1 MSEKTLVFITGPTGV
16 GKTKFS
22 ITLAKKLKTEILS
35 CDSRQFYKELTIGV
49 ATPSPEELSQ
59 VKHHFVKQIS
69 ILTEYSIGEYQRKAS
84 RLIDELFKDHDYL
97 ILVGGPGLYAETVLY
112 GLDKIPCISNNVRE
126 ELEKN
131 YKIHGINYL
140 QKLLE
145 EVDPDYFDT
154 VDQQNPR
161 RLLRA
166 LEVYHE
172 TGKPFSNYLNQK
184 QKIQRYKT
192 IIVKLG
198 MSRDELYRRINN
210 RVDDMLKQGL
220 LDEVKS
226 LISYRDRTPLN
237 TIGYK
242 ELYNFLDGKYTLGF
256 AIEEIKKNTRR
267 FAKRQITF
275 SNRFRNSLDIE
286 SPFSVDRIISYLK

>member
-1 MSEKTLVFITGPTGV
+1 MSKKTLVFITGPTGI

-22 ITLAKKLKTEILS
+22 ISLAKKLKTDILS

-49 ATPSPEELSQ
+49 AAPSSEELSQ
-59 VKHHFVKQIS
+59 VKHHFIKHIS
-69 ILTEYSIGEYQRKAS
+69 IDTEYSLGEYQQKAS
-84 RLIDELFKDHDYL
+84 NLIDKLFKNHEYL
-97 ILVGGPGLYAETVLY
+97 ILVGGPGLYAEAVLY
-112 GLDKIPCISNNVRE
+112 GIDKIPSISNHVRE
-126 ELEKN
+126 EMRKN
-131 YKIHGINYL
+131 YKIKGINYL

-145 EVDPDYFDT
+145 KVDPEYFSR

-166 LEVYHE
+166 LEVYRE
-172 TGKPFSNYLNQK
+172 TGEPFSNYLNQK
-184 QKIQRYKT
+184 QKITKHK
-192 IIVKLG
+192 IVIVKLN
-198 MSRDELYRRINN
+198 MSRERLYRRIDL
-210 RVDDMLKQGL
+210 RVDDMLNRGL

-242 ELYNFLDGKYTLGF
+242 ELYDFLDGKYTLDV

-286 SPFSVDRIISYLK
+286 DPFSVDHVISYLK